1 MKKIGIYV
9 GIVLLFLVLA
19 YGFVPEV
26 LTGKIVNQS
35 DITGYRSMSQEAV
48 AWNNTHP
55 DDPTYWTDSMFGGM
69 PTTSFVPS
77 SDGDWTQSL
86 YSLLM
91 KGKRP
96 ANWLF
101 ISLLGAFL
109 LMLSLGVDKVLAIGG
124 AVAITYC
131 SYNFQIIQVGH
142 NTKMQAIAFL
152 PWALAAV
159 IFTYRSALRPWLGS
173 SLRQAQGPNDAVA
186 EPVEATKGWKYWLPK
201 TLLGAVLFGFALSF
215 QIKANHQ
222 QITYYLAIMIVIYAL
237 YVFLRICLEKTG
249 HFGKLSDRS
258 VVEPVE
264 TTVVREEETTG
275 SSYRKTAF
283 GRFFAA
289 SVLLLVVG
297 FAGIG
302 TNTIKLAPLYEY
314 TKYTMRG
321 GSELSHPEGGEINN
335 TGLQLDYATAW
346 SYGWEELPNLMIPN
360 FNGGSSAGSMNPDKS
375 EVVKLF
381 RQAGQGNANEIAK
394 SLPLY
399 WGPQPF
405 TAGPMYM
412 GAITIFLFVLGL
424 FLYKGKEKWWLL
436 AATLVAVFL
445 SLGNHMMWFTKLF
458 FDYAPMYS
466 KFRTVS
472 MALIVLQFTLPM
484 LGFIT
489 LDRILKQEYSKK
501 EFLKAG
507 WIALALTAGFCL
519 LCALIPGI
527 AGSFS
532 GRADAQMQ
540 DIIVDALKADRRH
553 ILSTDALWSMILIV
567 VTFGLILWAY
577 SVPKNAPKSY
587 ESDPH
592 IGNARRM
599 QAMVGICLLVFVNM
613 FAVGKRYLNSD
624 SFTTPRQFNNQFTA
638 RQVDKLILEDKSPS
652 YRVVDL
658 SADIFNDS
666 FNPYW
671 HKCVGGYSPAKLQ
684 RYQDLIDRH
693 IVKELQAVSLST
705 RGAKTIEE
713 FQSGIKN
720 IQVLSALN
728 TKYFIL
734 GADMPPVENLEAFGP
749 VWFVD
754 SFVPAGTPDEEI
766 TLIDSVD
773 IRHTAV
779 IGADFTEARE
789 GFANVFTNG
798 SADVPATDFI
808 RMTSYAPNEL
818 RYHYSASTART
829 AIFSEIYYPDGW
841 TATVDGAPLDL
852 FRADWIFRAAN
863 LPAGEHDI
871 VMRFEPK
878 AYSIGAKASRA
889 SSMTLFILL
898 VLSIAGLIFSRR
910 NN

>member
-1 MKKIGIYV
+1 MDKTLLKKIGIFA
-9 GIVLLFLVLA
+9 GIVVLFLVLA

-26 LTGKIVNQS
+26 LTGKVVNQS

-48 AWNNTHP
+48 EWNKAHP
-55 DDPTYWTDSMFGGM
+55 DDPTHWTDSMFGGM
-69 PTTSFVPS
+69 PTTSFMPS

-86 YSLLM
+86 YNLLM
-91 KGKRP
+91 TGKRP
-96 ANWLF
+96 ATWLF

-109 LMLSLGVDKVLAIGG
+109 LMLSLGIDKVLAIGG
-124 AVAITYC
+124 AVAVTYC

-159 IFTYRSALRPWLGS
+159 IFTYRSALKPWLDS
-173 SLRQAQGPNDAVA
+173 ALRQAQGPKEVVPEPA
-186 EPVEATKGWKYWLPK
+186 EVTTPSWKEWLPK

-237 YVFLRICLEKTG
+237 YVFLRVCFDKIKT
-249 HFGKLSDRS
+249 
-258 VVEPVE
+258 
-264 TTVVREEETTG
+264 
-275 SSYRKTAF
+275 RKAAF

-289 SVLLLVVG
+289 SALLLVIG
-297 FAGIG
+297 LAGIG

-314 TKYTMRG
+314 TAHTMRG
-321 GSELSHPEGGEINN
+321 GSELSHPEGGEINS

-360 FNGGSSAGSMNPDKS
+360 FNGGSSAGSVNPDKS

-412 GAITIFLFVLGL
+412 GAITIFLFILGL

-445 SLGNHMMWFTKLF
+445 ALGSHFIWFTKLF

-484 LGFIT
+484 LGFLT
-489 LDRILKQEYSKK
+489 LDRILRQEYSKK

-519 LCALIPGI
+519 LCALIPSV

-553 ILSTDALWSMILIV
+553 ILASDALWSAVLIL

-577 SVPKNAPKSY
+577 SVPKSAPKSY

-599 QAMVGICLLVFVNM
+599 QAMAGICLLVFVNM
-613 FAVGKRYLNSD
+613 FTVGKRYLNSD
-624 SFTTPRQFNNQFTA
+624 SFTTPRQFNNQFAA
-638 RQVDKLILEDKSPS
+638 RPVDKMILEDKAPS

-693 IVKELQAVSLST
+693 IVRELQAVAMNT
-705 RGAKTIEE
+705 REAKTVQE
-713 FQSGIKN
+713 FQTGLRN
-720 IQVLSALN
+720 IPVLSALN

-734 GADMPPVENLEAFGP
+734 GADMPAVENLEAYGP
-749 VWFVD
+749 AWFVD
-754 SFVPAGTPDEEI
+754 SFVTAGTPDEEI
-766 TLIDSVD
+766 ALIDSVD
-773 IRHTAV
+773 LRRTAV
-779 IGADFTEARE
+779 IGADFAEAQAA
-789 GFANVFTNG
+789 FAAVPANG
-798 SADVPATDFI
+798 SSSTVQEGSDAQSSDTIA
-808 RMTSYAPNEL
+808 MTTYAPNEL
-818 RYHYSASTART
+818 RYQYSASSERT
-829 AIFSEIYYPDGW
+829 VIFSEVYYPDGW

-852 FRADWIFRAAN
+852 FRTDWIFRAATV
-863 LPAGEHDI
+863 PAGDHEI

-878 AYSIGAKASRA
+878 VYSASEKASRA
-889 SSMTLFILL
+889 SSLTLFILL
-898 VLSIAGLIFSRR
+898 ALSLAGVVVTRR
-910 NN
+910 G